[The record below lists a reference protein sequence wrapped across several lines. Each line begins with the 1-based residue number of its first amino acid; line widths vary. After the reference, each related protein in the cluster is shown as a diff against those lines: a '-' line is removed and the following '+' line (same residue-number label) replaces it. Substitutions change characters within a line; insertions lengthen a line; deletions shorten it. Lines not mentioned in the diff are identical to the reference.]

1 MASAITRALAT
12 AVNELAAQL
21 ASERIRYHIELKEQ
35 QQLAMD
41 RLESERA
48 AEQRLEEVCSL
59 IDEFAVKHGIDDVTR
74 KTAPVLLAEI
84 VAKLEGKAAP
94 VGKDEQG

>member
-21 ASERIRYHIELKEQ
+21 QSERIRHHFELKEQ

-41 RLESERA
+41 SLESERG
-48 AEQRLEEVCSL
+48 AEQRLEEVCAL
-59 IDEFAVKHGIDDVTR
+59 IDELAVKHGIDDVTR
-74 KTAPVLLAEI
+74 KTAPVLLVEV
-84 VAKLEGKAAP
+84 VAKLEGKAP
-94 VGKDEQG
+94 